1 MVNVPMMDFG
11 GVYIPRELGEEVAL
25 LIQKNNKVEAIRVL
39 REGAG
44 LDLKTAKDT
53 VDLYCEKS

>member
-11 GVYIPRELGEEVAL
+11 GVYIPRELGEEVVR

-44 LDLKTAKDT
+44 LDLRTAKEA
-53 VDLYCEKS
+53 VDLYCPKS

>member
-11 GVYIPRELGEEVAL
+11 GVYIPRELGEEVIL
-25 LIQKNNKVEAIRVL
+25 LIQKNNKIEAIRVL

-44 LDLKTAKDT
+44 LDLRTAKEAIDI
-53 VDLYCEKS
+53 YCKKA

>member
-25 LIQKNNKVEAIRVL
+25 LIQKNNKVEAIRIL

-53 VDLYCEKS
+53 VDLYCKKS